1 VAKIARALAPERVI
15 PIYPPALP
23 VFVQPIA
30 APAAV
35 EPDYSADDDEMLM
48 LIYG

>member
-30 APAAV
+30 APAVV
-35 EPDYSADDDEMLM
+35 EPDYSADDDEVLM